1 MVSPETAAK
10 LVAAPVEALSEEA
23 LLLAAGAPAE
33 AWPVAAPVAAPV
45 EAPAA
50 WP

>member
-10 LVAAPVEALSEEA
+10 LVEAAAPVVALSEDA

-33 AWPVAAPVAAPV
+33 D
-45 EAPAA
+45 
-50 WP
+50 